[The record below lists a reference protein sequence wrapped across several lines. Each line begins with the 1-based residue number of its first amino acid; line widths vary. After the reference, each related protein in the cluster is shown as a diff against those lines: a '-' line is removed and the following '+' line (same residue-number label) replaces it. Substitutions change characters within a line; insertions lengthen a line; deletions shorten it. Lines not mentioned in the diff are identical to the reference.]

1 MIKLKIYDKELIWD
15 KINTQKDQDYSENYK
30 EIIDKLRKENA
41 VLKEENKAIKNEYDF
56 VLASQEEYVEYLRKK
71 ADRLDIIFDL
81 FPGIKK
87 MFGDKDKGKKNEKK
101 FQISAKKATSSIKKE
116 EKEGKN
122 KDATQKKKDDKK

>member
-1 MIKLKIYDKELIWD
+1 MIKLKIDDKELIWD
-15 KINTQKDQDYSENYK
+15 KINTQKDQDCSENYK

-41 VLKEENKAIKNEYDF
+41 ALKEENKTIKNEYDF
-56 VLASQEEYVEYLRKK
+56 IMASQEEYVEYLRKK
-71 ADRLDIIFDL
+71 ADRLDIIFDH

-87 MFGDKDKGKKNEKK
+87 CLVIKMKERRMKKK
-101 FQISAKKATSSIKKE
+101 FQISAKKATSSINKE